1 MSQLIKN
8 IVLENRAGMHTGV
21 FSICSANAMVLR
33 AAFRFAKKEN
43 IPLLI
48 EATSNQVDQ
57 YGGYTGLT
65 PSDFAVFV
73 KMLAKESEFPAGKII
88 LGGDHLGPNVW
99 RNEDE
104 ASAMRK
110 AETQISEYVKAGFTK
125 IHLDASMPLGGEK
138 TKKNGLLDA
147 EIVAERAARLCE
159 VSEKAA
165 RETGTEP
172 VYVIGTDVPIP
183 GGAKETEADI
193 RITPPDELR
202 ETVEITRKK
211 FIEKNLENAWE
222 RVVAVVVQP
231 GVEFSDK
238 KIFEYDPR
246 KAEQLISAL
255 AEYDSLAFEAHSTDY
270 QRAEKLREMV
280 RYNFAVLKVG
290 PWLTFAMREALFGLE
305 YIEREL
311 IEENERSRLRETVE
325 EAMLA
330 NPQYWENHYKG
341 SEREKKTARAF
352 SFSDRIRYYWS
363 DKKVAFSVI
372 TLLEN
377 LKSAELP
384 LNLVSQFFP
393 RQYDAI
399 RSGELELSPKA
410 ILYDKIEEVLKIYK
424 FAVGEY

>member
-43 IPLLI
+43 VPLLI

-73 KMLAKESEFPAGKII
+73 KMLAKESEFPAEKII

-104 ASAMRK
+104 ESAMRK

-138 TKKNGLLDA
+138 TKENGLLDA
-147 EIVAERAARLCE
+147 EIVAERAARLCA

-193 RITPPDELR
+193 RITPPEELR

-255 AEYDSLAFEAHSTDY
+255 AEYDALAFEAHSTDY
-270 QRAEKLREMV
+270 QRAEKLHEMV
-280 RYNFAVLKVG
+280 RDNFAVLKVG

-311 IEENERSRLRETVE
+311 LAENERSRLRETVE

-377 LKSAELP
+377 LKSAGLP